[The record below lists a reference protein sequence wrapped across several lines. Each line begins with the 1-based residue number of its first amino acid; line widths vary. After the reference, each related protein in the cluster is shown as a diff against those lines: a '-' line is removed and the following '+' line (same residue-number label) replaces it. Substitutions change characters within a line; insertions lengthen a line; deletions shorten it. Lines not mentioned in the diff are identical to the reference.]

1 MQIQKLFTL
10 GEKEKEKEK
19 NFEKFDKKLS
29 TKLAA
34 AANAKSWSDLL
45 PIIKDIYSHLKVNFE
60 YDFNNISDKLL
71 LGKRLAQVLNPE
83 CPSGLHDVT
92 LDVYEI
98 LLRNIITTYK
108 DKLMDNLHIYCY
120 GLFPFFPNANIAN
133 KQKFLEKIVKGIF
146 YKLNNI
152 ELKLCLPGLLSSL
165 IPGLDDNNEETT
177 KNIYSTLDELARKDE
192 HNFFG
197 VYWMLL
203 LRCKHLR
210 NSGIKY
216 LLEKVIKYDDIK
228 SQDETTRIGT
238 IEKYFP
244 NINTTVV
251 NALREIIKET
261 DIPVVRNGM
270 DFIMTR
276 LPLTKDNTMIT
287 DEAKINLINSAL
299 NLFVKNDYST
309 IRRLKSWI
317 LGLKNQDDDVDYNSD
332 DMKYKMG
339 LVITAFKNIF
349 KSEKNL
355 DKDVIKNN
363 ISIFERFLDSD
374 EEFVN
379 KILSSTAFPA
389 LKSVVNYW
397 EKNLDSSE
405 EAMNEQ
411 IISQITKFFNK
422 NDKYFECL
430 WESLASSIIINPDQ
444 LKNIDDIISPLKF
457 CLIYIYIE
465 TNEKRIKYYIPIITK
480 ILSQIKQIPLKREE
494 FKYLKKV
501 VMITLAYTKTLQ
513 ETKFQE
519 KNEETEE
526 EDVLSNFKNSKGSSN
541 SEVLKLTGKDN
552 LPFIATPS
560 MRKSALNELINEDKD
575 NEVEEVCLTDV
586 YEINDE
592 SNLKSLLAY
601 DKNLVENLS
610 ANIVQYQEYYIGIL
624 NEFLST
630 GKEENKSNQITR
642 FEIGFFRQIAELTI
656 RLQEY
661 YQTEQNEIPKWIKYL
676 EKIIFN
682 YSDYNTDNILS
693 IEAANILLD
702 LNLSFSKNEKDSV
715 YTKIKKN
722 FCSED
727 IDTQIID
734 KGSLDN
740 IIQKVDV
747 KTNCFELLFAKFYLL
762 SNKQS
767 QMNNIMEILQ
777 KIFYFDKNKFND
789 IIDNTFNTSEKLDE
803 NIKLFSN
810 FWKSVNEY
818 YPDEKIFKADT
829 IFKMLDLL
837 EDEDP
842 TLRHLSKTWLNQANQ
857 QFNKIIDPILLE
869 FLDQTIL
876 FNVIDD
882 VNGEQSEFIR
892 EFKTTKLLKA
902 LKKLKN
908 IIINSQI
915 MNFLKQDLKKE
926 ILSLIRFSKY
936 SKIKMSYLQTLICTV
951 LHYIRTS
958 AKVDLSKEFAKDVF
972 SLNVAS
978 TEFLEFLLKN
988 INDYEFLIKNTS
1000 LINETILEML
1010 MKSLK
1015 KENEVMAVQLLD
1027 VLRTLYFNYPPE
1039 IIKSQMNKSS
1049 YINLLMNSDLEKI
1062 IKEGIVF
1069 DHFYIRDHFISFT
1082 KKLVETFFN
1091 SISIEDKDALKAFYN
1106 LCNRFIEPLASLLTK
1121 KVKLENII
1129 KMDTE
1134 KFSHYDGKNNKIIY
1148 KNYCEE
1154 YKEYKTYDESEV
1166 LSILNGINDIISQ
1179 CFTNQIQEKN
1189 KEMSTDKGIKL
1200 FAIPISFIKK
1210 KTKFKTDF
1218 KGNWQEHKKKLADDL
1233 KTNNAFVSFFTTQ
1246 VFDFVDENPNQ
1257 EIKDMSSNLY
1267 HNQIYNLLN
1276 SFLSI
1281 WINQSDKY
1289 QKYDYCLN
1297 PNGILIPI
1305 KVDYFLNRSNNKFT
1319 QAKENLKN
1327 NPIKSVII
1335 SIAKSL
1341 FVTDSIKFIENIMN
1355 LWSQEQKSDDKSEF
1369 KNKDKQYKLSI
1380 IELLTALDIPTDV
1393 ILFCVG
1399 VYLQKTFANN
1409 TRQKKYTKSKPDKCY
1424 ITPLD
1429 VSIREAK
1436 IFHFIYSYILLNP
1449 NTYLKKTL
1457 VDRNEILEI
1466 WKEIINIITNSMNET
1481 KILNSFCWL
1490 YEIMQLTSQKF
1501 PLYDIDS
1508 RDIKNGIENIFN
1520 FVNSKLMDAVFNQK
1534 VDSKY
1539 INDSKLTLPF
1549 LPHVY
1554 TNIINEIYKEDN
1566 LYHKNLEGGKSS
1578 NSGFNPKSLKSK
1590 VTSDNLDRRA
1600 TFGRSGITEETISLT
1615 LGAKSISQSLVI
1627 INKNETPKQE
1637 EIETS
1642 INKFYENFIKL
1653 PKTHD
1658 ESEMPLKSSN
1668 NDDIIDKK
1676 KLNSYYQFLAFIT
1689 LKENFYP
1696 LIKALFQDNIKVV
1709 SKYYNE
1715 IISKLLQVIK
1725 QVESGHIYCEFAHKF
1740 LEDLMEK
1747 SPTNV
1752 STCGKDGL
1760 IEYINTQKLF
1770 KSTASELH
1778 EWKNI
1783 IKLFAKNYK
1792 DILKDLINDMNDKNI
1807 FVKKTEEEKSKTL
1820 RRVSFVIYSC
1830 GRDDFSANFALIKSK
1845 AKELLSDF
1853 STNNNLEKE
1862 IFLLLRMLFLRFSHD
1877 AVMQMIRDLWP
1888 IIFTELV
1895 KNIISYKDKNQKNNF
1910 TSVIESF
1917 KFIELLSLVNIEE
1930 FSLYQWIFLFDTF
1943 DVKDCD
1949 IKNNKS
1955 LSKELLL
1962 DGNNLFKPLTFEI
1975 IKDDVSD
1982 LNDEVLEG
1990 KKKAKNELIIDAE
2003 KEGKFRKQLYEF
2015 YYSIGDMNSFKIE
2028 ANYNQI
2034 AENIEKDFIDKNK
2047 EKSTKKENKK

>member
-405 EAMNEQ
+405 EAMNEP

-422 NDKYFECL
+422 NEKYFECL

-586 YEINDE
+586 YEISDE
-592 SNLKSLLAY
+592 LNLKSLLAY

-661 YQTEQNEIPKWIKYL
+661 NQTEQNEIPKWIKYL

-926 ILSLIRFSKY
+926 ILTLIRFSKY

-1091 SISIEDKDALKAFYN
+1091 SISIEDKEALKAFYN

-1399 VYLQKTFANN
+1399 VYLQKMFANN

-1534 VDSKY
+1534 LDSKY

-1600 TFGRSGITEETISLT
+1600 TFGRSGITEETITYT

-1715 IISKLLQVIK
+1715 IISKLLQIIK

-1752 STCGKDGL
+1752 STCGKDVL
-1760 IEYINTQKLF
+1760 IEYINTPKLF

-1949 IKNNKS
+1949 IKNKS

-1975 IKDDVSD
+1975 IKDDVSN